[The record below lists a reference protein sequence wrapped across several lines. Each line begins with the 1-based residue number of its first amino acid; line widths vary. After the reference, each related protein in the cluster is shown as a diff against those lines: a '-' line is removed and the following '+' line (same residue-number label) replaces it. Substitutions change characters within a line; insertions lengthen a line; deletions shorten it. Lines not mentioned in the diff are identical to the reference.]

1 MYLRHL
7 QYLRSVVEHGSFARA
22 AQACGVSQPAISQ
35 GMKALQ
41 AHFSAPLLV
50 RAGRRYV
57 PTELARSVVAQS
69 SSLGQR
75 MGALGFKPVPT
86 PDRNVLRVGL
96 TPSAALVW
104 GPVLYARWCLP
115 NPRRSLDMA
124 TADEGALLA
133 GLLQGR
139 FDAVIAPKP
148 RQFAHPDLSE
158 RLLYELQP
166 QVYARRG
173 HPLARARTL
182 AQLQGAAWACVGPSV
197 KGPVDVL
204 TEAHRVRRMPVP
216 KIAVRCPD
224 FASMLHLVGQS
235 DLLAVVPHPALLG
248 AATPVV
254 RALQLAE
261 ALPLYGMWLFEL
273 RTRPSRI
280 HPQWIATDP
289 SLSQSRG

>member
-41 AHFSAPLLV
+41 AHFPAPLLV
-50 RAGRRYV
+50 RSGRRYV
-57 PTELARSVVAQS
+57 PTELARSVAAQS

-75 MGALGFKPVPT
+75 MGALGLEPLPA

-104 GPVLYARWCLP
+104 GPCCMRAGAFPIPGAASTWRRRTRARCSP
-115 NPRRSLDMA
+115 DCCRGGSM
-124 TADEGALLA
+124 
-133 GLLQGR
+133 
-139 FDAVIAPKP
+139 AVIAPKP
-148 RQFAHPDLSE
+148 RQFAHPDLAE

-173 HPLARARTL
+173 HSLARARTL
-182 AQLQGAAWACVGPSV
+182 AELQGAAWACVGPSV

-216 KIAVRCPD
+216 KVAVRCPD

-235 DLLAVVPHPALLG
+235 ELLAVVPHPALLG

-254 RALQLAE
+254 KALQLTE

-273 RTRPSRI
+273 RSRPSRI
-280 HPQWIATDP
+280 DPQWAVPDP
-289 SLSQSRG
+289 SLQQSWA